1 MVAGSRR
8 SKDDREKHIG
18 PGWSEIF
25 NKKTT
30 CLESE
35 EFLKVVWTV
44 GREQGL
50 EKAARLLDRGPPG

>member
-8 SKDDREKHIG
+8 SKDDRK
-18 PGWSEIF
+18 
-25 NKKTT
+25 NT

-35 EFLKVVWTV
+35 ELLKVVWTV